1 MKNVK
6 VKQAREL
13 ITPHPSI
20 IGANAPAVQAAEAI
34 LRDPQT
40 RAIYVVDRESKLI
53 GMIDIRRLLKHF
65 LPQMFGVD
73 VMGEGALESLHGE
86 KAKDLIADTPIY
98 VSEEDDLESAVKLMV
113 ENELDELPVVDKNL
127 IIIGE
132 LNILEI
138 LSVWLIKTQG

>member
-1 MKNVK
+1 MLKINRP
-6 VKQAREL
+6 ANLTRRIL
-13 ITPHPSI
+13 SI

-40 RAIYVVDRESKLI
+40 RVIYVVDKKSKLL
-53 GMIDIRRLLKHF
+53 GTIDIKMLLKYF
-65 LPQMFGVD
+65 LPQIFGVD

-86 KAKDLIADTPIY
+86 KVKDLIADTPVY
-98 VSEEDDLESAVKLMV
+98 VTEEDDLESAVKLMV
-113 ENELDELPVVDKNL
+113 ENDLDELPVVDENL